1 MKEDEGGKNKG
12 KNKNEKPYN
21 NAMDFSEFRQKFN
34 NKPINRPASG
44 NKNRNRPVYENNPK
58 IIKKPQGPQGK
69 KENVID
75 FKNFISKFK

>member
-1 MKEDEGGKNKG
+1 
-12 KNKNEKPYN
+12 
-21 NAMDFSEFRQKFN
+21 MDFSEFKERFN

-44 NKNRNRPVYENNPK
+44 NKNKNKPTQYENNPK
-58 IIKKPQGPQGK
+58 IIKKPQPQGK